1 MKHYD
6 DQLRQLEQ
14 AISENKRLSAGV
26 ETLRERRNIL
36 QSRVWNLKRILEKEQ
51 SELDRLEKPGLTV
64 FFLRLTGK
72 LGEKLSVEQA
82 ELCAARVKYDA
93 AEAELKKVAAE
104 LEAAQGAHASLRS
117 LQLQYEAVFREKQ
130 AAIRAT
136 GGPNGEALLA
146 LERELSALNVQKKEL
161 DEAVL
166 AGTTALRTTE
176 QILDSLDSAKG
187 WGTWDLAG
195 GGLVADVAKHSHL
208 DDAQER
214 VERLQDQLR
223 RFRTELTDVQV
234 QANLQV
240 NTEGFLRFADYFF
253 DGLFSSWAVLDRI
266 GKAQWQV
273 KDTRK
278 QIESVLSGLKP
289 LQVQTDARQKSL
301 IRQIDDLV
309 RQA

>member
-1 MKHYD
+1 MQQYAEK
-6 DQLRQLEQ
+6 LRALEQ
-14 AISENKRLSAGV
+14 AIAENKRLAAGV
-26 ETLRERRNIL
+26 EPLRERGNVL

-51 SELDRLEKPGLTV
+51 EDVDRLEKPGLTV

-82 ELCAARVKYDA
+82 EAYAARVKYDA
-93 AEAELKKVAAE
+93 AVLELEKVSAELD
-104 LEAAQGAHASLRS
+104 AAQGALAGLRS
-117 LQLQYEAVFREKQ
+117 LKLQRDAVFQEKQ
-130 AAIRAT
+130 WAVRH
-136 GGPNGEALLA
+136 GGSPGAEALLA
-146 LERELSALNVQKKEL
+146 LEQELSAMNAQKKEL

-195 GGLVADVAKHSHL
+195 GGLIADVAKHSHL

-223 RFRTELTDVQV
+223 RFRTELADIQIP
-234 QANLQV
+234 ANLQV

-253 DGLFSSWAVLDRI
+253 DGLFADWAVLDRI

-289 LQVQTDARQKSL
+289 LQAQTDARQKSL